1 MKITRK
7 STLALACGLAA
18 LGFSTLAVAQVTFY
32 ENEDF
37 RGRSFA
43 AGNWVNDFRRYGF
56 NDRASSAIVSK
67 GRWQVCEDVG
77 FTGRCVELR
86 PGNYDSLRAMG
97 MNDRISS
104 VRPADAP
111 PPPLAEPVY
120 EYGRRPNE
128 RLREV
133 PVTSV
138 RAVVGPPEE
147 RCWTERE
154 QVPGSARQPNV
165 GGAIA
170 GALIGGILGHQ
181 VGGGVGKDI
190 ATAGG
195 AVAGGVIGSRM
206 GGSDS
211 HPTSREVRRCE
222 TKPSQTPAYW
232 DVTYI
237 FRGQPHH
244 VQMANEPGRTIA
256 VNGNAAAEPFE
267 GESAASYRKFCV
279 KVCREGQVS
288 SAGKVNGLP
297 VKGSDIKWML
307 RPAATVEG

>member
-1 MKITRK
+1 MKLAHK
-7 STLALACGLAA
+7 NTLALACGLAA
-18 LGFSTLAVAQVTFY
+18 LTVTTLAAAQITFY

-43 AGNWVNDFRRYGF
+43 ASTWVTDFTRYGF
-56 NDRASSAIVSK
+56 NDRPSSAIISN
-67 GRWQVCEDVG
+67 GNWEVCEDVR
-77 FTGRCVELR
+77 FEGRCAVLR

-104 VRPADAP
+104 VRPAQARVP
-111 PPPLAEPVY
+111 MPTTEPVY
-120 EYGRRPNE
+120 EYQRRPSE
-128 RLREV
+128 RIREV

-138 RAVVGPPEE
+138 RAVVGAPEE
-147 RCWTERE
+147 RCWVERE
-154 QVPGSARQPNV
+154 QVAGGQRHPNV

-195 AVAGGVIGSRM
+195 VVAGGVIGSRI
-206 GGSDS
+206 GNDNA
-211 HPTSREVRRCE
+211 PATRDVRRCE
-222 TKPSQTPAYW
+222 TKPSQIPAYW

-244 VQMANEPGRTIA
+244 VQMKNDPGRTIS
-256 VNGNAAAEPFE
+256 VNGNGEP
-267 GESAASYRKFCV
+267 
-279 KVCREGQVS
+279 REPRQ
-288 SAGKVNGLP
+288 
-297 VKGSDIKWML
+297 
-307 RPAATVEG
+307 

>member
-1 MKITRK
+1 MKPAMRNH
-7 STLALACGLAA
+7 LALACGLAA
-18 LGFSTLAVAQVTFY
+18 LTVSTLAAAQITFY

-43 AGNWVNDFRRYGF
+43 ASTWVTDFTRYGF
-56 NDRASSAIVSK
+56 NDRASSAIITS
-67 GRWQVCEDVG
+67 GRWEVCEDVR
-77 FTGRCVELR
+77 FEGRCAVLR

-104 VRPADAP
+104 VRPAQARVP
-111 PPPLAEPVY
+111 VPMPTPEPVY
-120 EYGRRPNE
+120 EYQRRPSE
-128 RLREV
+128 RIREV

-138 RAVVGPPEE
+138 RAVVGAPEE
-147 RCWTERE
+147 RCWVERE
-154 QVPGSARQPNV
+154 QVAGQRDPNV

-195 AVAGGVIGSRM
+195 VVAGGVIGSRI
-206 GGSDS
+206 GNDNA
-211 HPTSREVRRCE
+211 PATRDVRRCE

-244 VQMANEPGRTIA
+244 VQMKNDPGRTIS
-256 VNGNAAAEPFE
+256 VNGNGEP
-267 GESAASYRKFCV
+267 
-279 KVCREGQVS
+279 REPRQ
-288 SAGKVNGLP
+288 
-297 VKGSDIKWML
+297 
-307 RPAATVEG
+307 

>member
-1 MKITRK
+1 MKLAHK
-7 STLALACGLAA
+7 NTLALACGLAA
-18 LGFSTLAVAQVTFY
+18 LTVTTLAAAQITFY

-43 AGNWVNDFRRYGF
+43 ASTWVTDFTRYGF
-56 NDRASSAIVSK
+56 NDRASSAIISN
-67 GRWQVCEDVG
+67 GNWEVCEDVR
-77 FTGRCVELR
+77 FEGRCAVLR

-104 VRPADAP
+104 VRPAQARVP
-111 PPPLAEPVY
+111 VPMPTPEPVY
-120 EYGRRPNE
+120 EYQRRPSE
-128 RLREV
+128 RIREV

-138 RAVVGPPEE
+138 RAVVGAPEE
-147 RCWTERE
+147 RCWVERE
-154 QVPGSARQPNV
+154 QIAGGQRDPNV

-195 AVAGGVIGSRM
+195 VVAGGVIGSRI
-206 GGSDS
+206 GNDNA
-211 HPTSREVRRCE
+211 PATRDVRRCE
-222 TKPSQTPAYW
+222 TKPSQTVAYW

-244 VQMANEPGRTIA
+244 VQMKNDPGRTIS
-256 VNGNAAAEPFE
+256 VNGNGEP
-267 GESAASYRKFCV
+267 
-279 KVCREGQVS
+279 REPRQ
-288 SAGKVNGLP
+288 
-297 VKGSDIKWML
+297 
-307 RPAATVEG
+307 

>member
-1 MKITRK
+1 MKIPRK
-7 STLALACGLAA
+7 PALAIACGLAV
-18 LGFSTLAVAQVTFY
+18 LGFSTLAAAQITFY

-43 AGNWVNDFRRYGF
+43 SSSWVNDFTRYGF
-56 NDRASSAIVSK
+56 NDRASSAIVSS
-67 GRWQVCEDVG
+67 GRWEVCEDIR
-77 FTGRCVELR
+77 FAGRCALLP

-104 VRPADAP
+104 VRPVGAAMP
-111 PPPLAEPVY
+111 PPPPQPEPAY
-120 EYGRRPNE
+120 DYRRRPNE
-128 RLREV
+128 RIREV

-147 RCWTERE
+147 RCWMERE
-154 QVPGSARQPNV
+154 QVSSGSRQPNV

-170 GALIGGILGHQ
+170 GAVIGGILGHQ

-195 AVAGGVIGSRM
+195 AVAGGVIGSRV
-206 GGSDS
+206 GGNDG
-211 HPTSREVRRCE
+211 PASREVRRCE

-244 VQMANEPGRTIA
+244 VQMSYDPGRTVS
-256 VNGNAAAEPFE
+256 VNGNGEP
-267 GESAASYRKFCV
+267 R
-279 KVCREGQVS
+279 Q
-288 SAGKVNGLP
+288 
-297 VKGSDIKWML
+297 
-307 RPAATVEG
+307 